1 MRLTLASDREEGN
14 ALFPSLF
21 GVSDEAHPF
30 CLRDYSTIRFYNPW
44 KESSKTSLLLYLEY
58 NNPLN
63 ITIMKGIKI
72 IFIALE
78 IGALIGVF
86 MLSFSG
92 ALSED
97 GEFFKSIYTVL
108 FALLAVAMQKEQQN
122 IDWYEEEV

>member
-1 MRLTLASDREEGN
+1 MFLRLASRLILKPIRKIRN
-14 ALFPSLF
+14 NSL
-21 GVSDEAHPF
+21 
-30 CLRDYSTIRFYNPW
+30 TIF
-44 KESSKTSLLLYLEY
+44 T
-58 NNPLN
+58 
-63 ITIMKGIKI
+63 MKGIKI

-108 FALLAVAMQKEQQN
+108 FALFAVVMQREQQN

>member
-1 MRLTLASDREEGN
+1 MLVIGIHN
-14 ALFPSLF
+14 
-21 GVSDEAHPF
+21 
-30 CLRDYSTIRFYNPW
+30 I
-44 KESSKTSLLLYLEY
+44 
-58 NNPLN
+58 NPLN
-63 ITIMKGIKI
+63 IIIMRGIKI

>member
-1 MRLTLASDREEGN
+1 MR
-14 ALFPSLF
+14 
-21 GVSDEAHPF
+21 
-30 CLRDYSTIRFYNPW
+30 
-44 KESSKTSLLLYLEY
+44 
-58 NNPLN
+58 
-63 ITIMKGIKI
+63 GIKI

-108 FALLAVAMQKEQQN
+108 CALLAVCMQKEQQN
-122 IDWYEEEV
+122 IDWHEEEV